1 MACKQRRPQVAFL
14 KHIRRIFLL
23 SLMTIPASLAQA
35 AETPCNTTLEI
46 ELPEGCDSIEIA
58 RQFDGLENFRQLT
71 TPDNGIRPDALFRSD
86 QLDKL
91 SEADITAL
99 TELGIE
105 TVVDLRSHEEL
116 EEHPDKL
123 LPTVSFMVNLPIGSD
138 PADVEKLMPL
148 DVAAQI
154 RPLWFDGKFEK
165 IDALLKKHNVDLEQA
180 RIDRYQD
187 FATDFDD
194 QVSRFLHLLTDD
206 ANFPLVFHCA
216 GGKDRTG
223 YLAAVTLLTLGYSEA
238 DVLRDY
244 LTTNLYT
251 YGELSKLVSHGPM
264 SLRPAFGAHPQ
275 QILASLNIIKER
287 YGSFDRYLED
297 RLGIDGEEVARIKA
311 NLLVK

>member
-1 MACKQRRPQVAFL
+1 MAFL
-14 KHIRRIFLL
+14 KHIQCIFLL

-35 AETPCNTTLEI
+35 AETPCNSTLDI
-46 ELPEGCDSIEIA
+46 DLPEDCDSIEIA

-71 TPDNGIRPDALFRSD
+71 TPDNGIRPDVLFRSD
-86 QLDKL
+86 QLDEL
-91 SEADITAL
+91 SAADISAL
-99 TELGIE
+99 TELGVE

-116 EEHPDKL
+116 EEHPDML
-123 LPTVSFMVNLPIGSD
+123 LPSVSFMVNLPIGSD

-148 DVAAQI
+148 DIAAQI

-165 IDALLKKHNVDLEQA
+165 IDALLKEHDVDLEQA

-187 FATDFDD
+187 FATDFDE

-223 YLAAVTLLTLGYSEA
+223 YLAAVTLLTLGYTQE

-251 YGELSKLVSHGPM
+251 YGELSKLVAHGPM
-264 SLRPAFGAHPQ
+264 SLRPAFGAHPE
-275 QILASLNIIKER
+275 QIVASLKIIKER
-287 YGSFDRYLED
+287 HGSFDRYLKD
-297 RLGIDGEEVARIKA
+297 QLGINEEEVSRIKA

>member
-1 MACKQRRPQVAFL
+1 MAFL

-46 ELPEGCDSIEIA
+46 DLPEGCDSIEIA
-58 RQFDGLENFRQLT
+58 RQFDGLENFRPLT
-71 TPDNGIRPDALFRSD
+71 TPDNGIRPDILFRSD

-91 SEADITAL
+91 SEADTTAL

-148 DVAAQI
+148 DVATQI

-165 IDALLKKHNVDLEQA
+165 IDALLKEHGVDLEQA

-223 YLAAVTLLTLGYSEA
+223 YLAAVTLLTLGYTEK

-264 SLRPAFGAHPQ
+264 SLRPAFGAHPE

-311 NLLVK
+311 NLLVR

>member
-1 MACKQRRPQVAFL
+1 MAFL

-23 SLMTIPASLAQA
+23 SLMTVLAGLAQA
-35 AETPCNTTLEI
+35 AETPCNSTLDI
-46 ELPEGCDSIEIA
+46 DLPEGCDSIEIA
-58 RQFDGLENFRQLT
+58 RKFDGLENFRQLT
-71 TPDNGIRPDALFRSD
+71 TPDNGIRPDFLFRSD
-86 QLDKL
+86 QLDEL
-91 SEADITAL
+91 SAADIAAL

-123 LPTVSFMVNLPIGSD
+123 LPTVSFMANLPIGSD

-154 RPLWFDGKFEK
+154 RPLWFDGQFEK
-165 IDALLKKHNVDLEQA
+165 IDALLKEHNVDLEQA
-180 RIDRYQD
+180 RIDRYRD
-187 FATDFDD
+187 FATDFDE

-223 YLAAVTLLTLGYSEA
+223 YLAAVTLMTLGYSEE

-251 YGELSKLVSHGPM
+251 YGELSKLVSHGPV
-264 SLRPAFGAHPQ
+264 SLQPAFGAHPE
-275 QILASLNIIKER
+275 QILASLNVLKER

-297 RLGIDGEEVARIKA
+297 RLGINKEEVSKIKA

>member
-1 MACKQRRPQVAFL
+1 MAFL